1 MLKPNRKI
9 LRKEIKKDPIL
20 ETFEI
25 IENGFEKN
33 KNTLIN
39 ILIISSV
46 IIIGGLV
53 FLNNKKK
60 NELEA
65 NSALNIAMVAYSN
78 MDYDNAKFQFE
89 SISSLYEDTES
100 EILANYYL
108 GKIAYD
114 KKDFNKSKLYLN
126 KYLDKTKSSLLVC
139 GAVKILVDISF
150 QNENFSKSFE
160 IIEGSKKFNL
170 NDISKLELKL
180 LEISAYVKINNTESA
195 RNEIERLLKIKNIPI
210 HIKEKIEGFSGML

>member
-1 MLKPNRKI
+1 
-9 LRKEIKKDPIL
+9 
-20 ETFEI
+20 
-25 IENGFEKN
+25 
-33 KNTLIN
+33 
-39 ILIISSV
+39 
-46 IIIGGLV
+46 
-53 FLNNKKK
+53 
-60 NELEA
+60 
-65 NSALNIAMVAYSN
+65 MVAYSN

-126 KYLDKTKSSLLVC
+126 KFLDKTKSSLLVC
-139 GAVKILVDISF
+139 GAIKILVDISF

>member
-9 LRKEIKKDPIL
+9 LKKEIKKDPIL

-33 KNTLIN
+33 KNILIN

-46 IIIGGLV
+46 VIIGGLV
-53 FLNNKKK
+53 FLNNKK
-60 NELEA
+60 NTELEA

-89 SISSLYEDTES
+89 SISSLYEGTES

-126 KYLDKTKSSLLVC
+126 KFLDKTKSPLLVC

-150 QNENFSKSFE
+150 QNQNFSKSFE
-160 IIEGSKKFNL
+160 IIERSKKFNL
-170 NDISKLELKL
+170 NDISNLELKL
-180 LEISAYVKINNTESA
+180 IEISAYVKINNTESA
-195 RNEIERLLKIKNIPI
+195 RNEIDRLLKIKNIPI
-210 HIKEKIEGFSGML
+210 HIKEKIDGLSGML